1 MAGYIPKSD
10 IEFDQWLEKFKSYVV
25 AHATQIGIS
34 SMEMQTLVAK
44 WSDWK
49 TAYNDAITATTVY
62 HGKIETKDDKQD
74 DAEKYARYIAQRTT
88 TYAGTSDED
97 REGMRITV
105 RDTEP
110 TPIPEDVVIT
120 TPTPIVFI
128 DHSQKKTAIVHFGA
142 NPQNENQNAKPNGIK
157 GAKIWFHIGGLP
169 AEGEEWE
176 FLAYDT
182 NSPYNHIV
190 NNDAAMTIAYRAQWF
205 DKRMRIGPLGDPI
218 VVAISP

>member
-74 DAEKYARYIAQRTT
+74 DVEKYARYIAQRSTS
-88 TYAGTSDED
+88 YHGTSDED
-97 REGMRITV
+97 REGMGITV

-110 TPIPEDVVIT
+110 TPTSPEYVMELDPPLLKLDLRSGQVTI
-120 TPTPIVFI
+120 
-128 DHSQKKTAIVHFGA
+128 HFGV
-142 NPQNENQNAKPNGIK
+142 NPGNENKNAKPENIA
-157 GAKIWFHIGGLP
+157 GAKIWYRVG
-169 AEGEEWE
+169 AGEWQW
-176 FLAYDT
+176 LGDDT
-182 NSPYNHIV
+182 NSPYLHNI
-190 NNDAAMTIAYRAQWF
+190 DLSTCGALEYRAKWI
-205 DKRMRIGPLGDPI
+205 DKKMRIGLFSM
-218 VVAISP
+218 VAQATVS